1 MSIDQHSMPMEL
13 HAVHYK
19 SDYETQVA
27 ALRQNGGITILVY
40 LFQVL
45 KEDFFSFK
53 EYFSIIYIKLFL
65 YFLCVFFS

>member
-1 MSIDQHSMPMEL
+1 MEL

-27 ALRQNGGITILVY
+27 ALRQNGGVTILVY

-45 KEDFFSFK
+45 KEDFVVAKNTFQLH
-53 EYFSIIYIKLFL
+53 ILFL
-65 YFLCVFFS
+65 YYFLCIIFFCF

>member
-1 MSIDQHSMPMEL
+1 MCQRSMPMEL

-27 ALRQNGGITILVY
+27 ALHQNGGITILVY

-45 KEDFFSFK
+45 
-53 EYFSIIYIKLFL
+53 
-65 YFLCVFFS
+65 

>member
-1 MSIDQHSMPMEL
+1 MPMEL

-27 ALRQNGGITILVY
+27 ALRQNGGVTILVY

-45 KEDFFSFK
+45 KKRFLFVKKLLFN
-53 EYFSIIYIKLFL
+53 YI
-65 YFLCVFFS
+65 